1 MTMTLHK
8 LFGGVEGPQT
18 RSIRMKVIRPVWE
31 TLTINEVASDYIGGR
46 SRFTSSR
53 EVFELF
59 NFMKNETKEH
69 FLAIHLDSKNRTLC
83 LDHISSGSLNASIVH
98 PREVFKGCLLSSAA
112 AVLFLHNHPS
122 GDPDPSREDLELTT
136 RLKEAGELLGIRV
149 LDHIV
154 IGSGRYISL
163 ADQGL
168 V

>member
-1 MTMTLHK
+1 MTLHK
-8 LFGGVEGPQT
+8 LFGSDEGKQT
-18 RSIRMKVIRPVWE
+18 KSIRMKVIRPIWE
-31 TLTINEVASDYIGGR
+31 TLTINEVATDYIG
-46 SRFTSSR
+46 SSKRFTSSR

-69 FLAIHLDSKNRTLC
+69 FLAIHLDSKNRILC

-98 PREVFKGCLLSSAA
+98 PREVFKACLLSSAA

-122 GDPDPSREDLELTT
+122 GDPEPSREDLELTT
-136 RLKEAGELLGIRV
+136 RLKEGGELLGIRV
-149 LDHIV
+149 LDHII